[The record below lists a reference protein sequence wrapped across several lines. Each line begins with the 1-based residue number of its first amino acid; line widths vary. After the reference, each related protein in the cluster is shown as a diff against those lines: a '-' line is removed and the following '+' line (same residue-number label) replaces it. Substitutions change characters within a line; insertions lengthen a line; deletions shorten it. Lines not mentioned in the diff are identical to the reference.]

1 MTWIECDS
9 CELYDTPTKIY
20 MYRRYV
26 IICFDDDDAADA
38 AALHYHCI
46 P

>member
-1 MTWIECDS
+1 MNWIECDS
-9 CELYDTPTKIY
+9 CEHMIHPQKY

-26 IICFDDDDAADA
+26 MICFDDDDAADA

-46 P
+46 R

>member
-1 MTWIECDS
+1 MNWIECDS
-9 CELYDTPTKIY
+9 CELNHRPQKY

-26 IICFDDDDAADA
+26 MIWFDDHDAADA